1 LKIFLQVSIIIPV
14 HDEHLITLIRSVHSI
29 LNRTPA
35 KLLEE
40 IILVDDASGK
50 GWNILPRD

>member
-1 LKIFLQVSIIIPV
+1 M
-14 HDEHLITLIRSVHSI
+14 HDEHITTLIRSVHSI

-50 GWNILPRD
+50 GRNEHVERQTLDCSVQMN